1 MKSEID
7 ALMKENEIDALLV
20 TGDAFHN
27 PAMVYLTGGGHVTH
41 ADLIKPQSQEAVLFC
56 NAMERDE
63 AAKTGLKI
71 RSFSDYPY
79 KDLLQETAGDEE
91 KTMAARYRR
100 MLTDLGI
107 TQGRVAVYGQ
117 VESGPLYATLEYLKQ
132 MLPRLHITGFV
143 RDPILL
149 PAMMTKDE
157 QEIERIRKVGRITTE
172 VVGRTADFLTSHA
185 VRDSFLVKKD
195 GQPLII
201 ADVKRNIDLWLA
213 ELGAE
218 NPEGAIFAIG
228 RDAGVP
234 HSSGNPNDRLE
245 LGKTIVFDIFP
256 CESGGGYFH
265 DFTRTWSLGYASDEA
280 MQLYEQ
286 VYGVYK
292 TLVAELK
299 IDTPFKHYQ
308 QRTCQLFEQQ
318 GHATILSDPKTEEG
332 YVHSIGHGVGLRVH
346 EMPFA
351 GQNAGEK
358 DVLAAGTVFAVEPG
372 LYYPS
377 RGMGFRVESTFATR
391 ADGSFENLSDFPFDF
406 VLPVKG

>member
-7 ALMKENEIDALLV
+7 TLMKENEIDALLV

-41 ADLIKPQSQEAVLFC
+41 ADLIKPRSREAVLFC

-63 AAKTGLKI
+63 AVKTGLKM

-79 KDLLQETAGDEE
+79 KDLLEETAGDEE

-100 MLTDLGI
+100 MFTDLGI
-107 TQGRVAVYGQ
+107 TQGRVAIYGQ

-132 MLPRLHITGFV
+132 MLPKLEITGFV

-149 PAMMTKDE
+149 PAMMSKDE

-172 VVGRTADFLTSHA
+172 VVGRTADFITSQA

-195 GQPLII
+195 GQPLTI

-218 NPEGAIFAIG
+218 NPEGTIFAIG

-286 VYGVYK
+286 VYGVYQ

-299 IDTPFKHYQ
+299 MDMPFKHYQ

-406 VLPVKG
+406 VLPVKA